1 MIVIENKI
9 YIPPELAEKADL
21 TNFKKAI
28 SLQIN
33 QELYDEKYIT
43 KEMYERTKRNN
54 STLFIPFRLKGVEIE
69 PFNWI

>member
-43 KEMYERTKRNN
+43 KEMYERAKKEIVHY
-54 STLFIPFRLKGVEIE
+54 LYLLDLKG
-69 PFNWI
+69 